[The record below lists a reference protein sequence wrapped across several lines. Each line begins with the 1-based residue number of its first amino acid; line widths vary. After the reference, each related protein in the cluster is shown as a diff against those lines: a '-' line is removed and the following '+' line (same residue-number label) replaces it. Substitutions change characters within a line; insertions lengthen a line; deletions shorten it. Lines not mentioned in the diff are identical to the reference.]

1 MFTRSAVGS
10 NLWKLAGLSAA
21 AGALWYFTREKKAR
35 QLTEEELLQI
45 LNETAEGVYPSFSV
59 MARAFGAVPLK
70 VRDMWSEERIHM
82 RPWAQATTLLKR
94 KQEVAR
100 RHNVDPAAVDEATLP
115 VVRVRVAGMRQMIK
129 DVVRG
134 ELPIIPGR
142 RIPPNL
148 TMTCSRRIR
157 RHRPRNIRPPMTLV
171 VARQTRIRRQGGR
184 KPMKEWTWSQSGT
197 SLNT

>member
-70 VRDMWSEERIHM
+70 VRDMWSEERAAQLRRMFLSGASSGEVPGCGAEEEMSLFFQIHM

-94 KQEVAR
+94 KQEEVSR
-100 RHNVDPAAVDEATLP
+100 RHNVDPAAVDEAT
-115 VVRVRVAGMRQMIK
+115 VRL
-129 DVVRG
+129 G
-134 ELPIIPGR
+134 ES
-142 RIPPNL
+142 PP
-148 TMTCSRRIR
+148 
-157 RHRPRNIRPPMTLV
+157 H
-171 VARQTRIRRQGGR
+171 
-184 KPMKEWTWSQSGT
+184 
-197 SLNT
+197 